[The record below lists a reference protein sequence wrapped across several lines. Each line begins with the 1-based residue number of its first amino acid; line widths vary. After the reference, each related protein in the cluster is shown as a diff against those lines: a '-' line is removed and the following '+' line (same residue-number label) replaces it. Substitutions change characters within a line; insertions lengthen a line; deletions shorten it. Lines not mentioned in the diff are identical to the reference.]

1 MNAAILMRYI
11 VPSTLDLKI
20 SIWKEK
26 NNMQHK
32 FTHMMRQWL
41 GVQTMIIK
49 NMMVDQN
56 KLHLEQ
62 ASIIVDQ
69 TVEQNKNK

>member
-1 MNAAILMRYI
+1 
-11 VPSTLDLKI
+11 
-20 SIWKEK
+20 
-26 NNMQHK
+26 MQHK

-41 GVQTMIIK
+41 GVETMIIK

>member
-20 SIWKEK
+20 SIWKE

-41 GVQTMIIK
+41 GVETMIIK